1 MHRICQ
7 DNPQLLENA
16 ERTTFVKTFLAS
28 VLAVVSLASA
38 QTVLP
43 GLGANYSAYVNA
55 YGQPTSAGDTLI
67 DAQERVWKVNREG
80 ALSDVKMEV
89 HAYFR
94 GGKAVEERWLRLGKD
109 VWTKDEL
116 WHVLDGKAKGFRMV
130 RRSEG
135 VPSPYQSLDNS
146 NGLLYFVVPGGSF
159 GAQLQRSA
167 RGPQIRVVGKDW
179 AGILLS
185 NGFGQTKKNR
195 PVATLRKELPHWG
208 GLKQSDMQSFMEKLG
223 GRSGKNTS
231 ERTWLLPSNAGEIT
245 WKTVSS
251 SLTVQARLK
260 DAKAWKDWNDSKGN
274 KEAVKADLFKR
285 FGTLYYSVL
294 PKLIGNLS
302 WRVERIEG
310 SVPSWSPNGA
320 VRLLE
325 AKGNIGEAWKL
336 DLGPDGYILQV
347 DWPVGVTP

>member
-1 MHRICQ
+1 M
-7 DNPQLLENA
+7 
-16 ERTTFVKTFLAS
+16 KTLLAS
-28 VLAVVSLASA
+28 LLAAATIASA

-55 YGQPTSAGDTLI
+55 YGQPMAAGDTLI
-67 DAQERVWKVNREG
+67 DAQERVWKVKREG
-80 ALSDVKMEV
+80 TLSDVKMEV
-89 HAYFR
+89 HAFFR

-109 VWTKDEL
+109 LWTKEEL

-185 NGFGQTKKNR
+185 NGFGQARRNK
-195 PVATLRKELPHWG
+195 PVATLRKEAPQWG
-208 GLKQSDMQSFMEKLG
+208 GLKQSDMQGFMEKLG
-223 GRSGKNTS
+223 NRTTKN
-231 ERTWLLPSNAGEIT
+231 ERTWLLPSKAGEIT
-245 WKTVSS
+245 WKTVAS
-251 SLTVQARLK
+251 SLTVQVRFK
-260 DAKAWKDWNDSKGN
+260 DTKAWKEWSEAKGG
-274 KEAVKADLFKR
+274 KEAVKTELFRR

-310 SVPSWSPNGA
+310 SLPAWSPAGS

-325 AKGNIGEAWKL
+325 SKGNIGEAWKL
-336 DLGPDGYILQV
+336 DVGPEGYTLQV
-347 DWPVGVTP
+347 DWPVGVVP